1 MRRKGEEKGEFQGYV
16 TLRERNLFRM
26 GTMTMFTEMT
36 IIARLL
42 MIMIIV
48 VMMTMTISMM
58 MMMVVNNDDDERNGD
73 GRDDA
78 KRKDE
83 ADFYP
88 IVLQVSQSSCVSLS
102 SLSSITG
109 IPSGSTSQANS
120 VKRL

>member
-42 MIMIIV
+42 MIVIIV
-48 VMMTMTISMM
+48 VTIMMTISMM
-58 MMMVVNNDDDERNGD
+58 IIMVFNKDDDERNGD

-78 KRKDE
+78 R
-83 ADFYP
+83 
-88 IVLQVSQSSCVSLS
+88 
-102 SLSSITG
+102 
-109 IPSGSTSQANS
+109 
-120 VKRL
+120 R